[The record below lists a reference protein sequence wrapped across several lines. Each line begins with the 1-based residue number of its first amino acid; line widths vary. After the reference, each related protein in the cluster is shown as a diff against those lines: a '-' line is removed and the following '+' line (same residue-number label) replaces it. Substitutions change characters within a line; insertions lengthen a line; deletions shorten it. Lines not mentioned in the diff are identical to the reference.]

1 MRDRRLN
8 SQPSCNQR
16 FRTNPLEQV
25 RYGRQQDL
33 GGTQQDVPFP
43 RTSLFLFPFPSDYGF
58 GLGVVYLLWIFVVVL
73 LFPVCLWYARLKER
87 RKDWWL
93 SYV

>member
-1 MRDRRLN
+1 MG
-8 SQPSCNQR
+8 QTKPPKWAKCTCQ
-16 FRTNPLEQV
+16 TH
-25 RYGRQQDL
+25 
-33 GGTQQDVPFP
+33 
-43 RTSLFLFPFPSDYGF
+43 
-58 GLGVVYLLWIFVVVL
+58 VVYLLWIFVVVL